1 GGLWDPTP
9 NRLYRNLGDGT
20 FEEVASELGVDDPGG
35 EGFQASFVDYDLDGD
50 VDLFNVNDRGL
61 QTLVGNSLWRNNGDG
76 TFTEVSEA
84 DSTGML
90 MFAMGLAIGDMDR
103 NGWPD
108 FYVTNI
114 TDNVLL
120 MNLDGETFVDM
131 ADEYGVRSGTIGW
144 GAMWFDMDNDGWLE
158 LYVCN
163 APPPGSQDVA
173 DRLYQCNHPCDAGS
187 APCCVDLAASLG
199 LNVLSTSYG
208 VTSADIDDDGDVD
221 LLVVR
226 PGGTIPEPPDG
237 DFRVLLYINHADAA
251 PNHWLKVRLAGPG
264 TAFAPIGATV
274 FVQDAIGWQQ
284 QSLVAGKCYKSQTS
298 TDLHFGVGAVT
309 LVSELKVLWPG
320 GGETVIPNV
329 PVDQTL
335 VVAETAPPAP
345 FVTGV
350 TLAGPTTVADATT
363 VTYTATA
370 TCPCQYT
377 TGGDVTAA
385 AVWSAAP
392 PEYASFDA
400 SAPGVL
406 VVHDVVGSQAVD
418 ISATVGS
425 VTATMTVV
433 IHDSAPPPSDTTP
446 PVVVITTPTADSAMS
461 TDEAVVTL
469 GGTAWD
475 DVGVTSV
482 TWRTDAGAGGSC
494 SGRTSWTSSAIPL
507 LPGDNVITVTATD
520 AAQHVGQ
527 DTLAVAYV
535 PAAVLSVVPETIDF
549 ADTADAVTVSVGN
562 GGGGAVSYTV
572 SGDAAWV
579 SIVPAAGAI
588 PYGGDAVTHVVSVDR
603 AGFAPGEQR
612 VAMLTFAPE
621 DATVAPVGVVV
632 HASAAM
638 DEPAPD
644 VPVDGTPDPAPPE
657 SAPATD
663 PDDVLEP
670 PAAAPPDAAP
680 GGDAPAGASA
690 PQDESAIQA
699 GADGVDPDAGGSVQ
713 APRRGCGAIG
723 MIGWLTCAV
732 GAGVLRMALRPGGR
746 VRRAAR

>member
-1 GGLWDPTP
+1 MVGRLVKSAVVCVVWLGVIVQLTWAIPPFTEEALPRGIAYTAMYLNDVGTAGQSQGAAFADLDLDGDADLILIGSADGVVGVYANDGSGHFTAQSDTGMPILDHASSVTAVDYDGDGDLDVFLTQFNDFVLPQPSGQQYLLRNDGDFTFTDVTQAAGLLDLGSSTGATWGDYDGDGFLDVYIPNYGGPWDPTP

-535 PAAVLSVVPETIDF
+535 PAAVLSV
-549 ADTADAVTVSVGN
+549 AR
-562 GGGGAVSYTV
+562 
-572 SGDAAWV
+572 SG
-579 SIVPAAGAI
+579 
-588 PYGGDAVTHVVSVDR
+588 
-603 AGFAPGEQR
+603 F
-612 VAMLTFAPE
+612 
-621 DATVAPVGVVV
+621 
-632 HASAAM
+632 
-638 DEPAPD
+638 
-644 VPVDGTPDPAPPE
+644 
-657 SAPATD
+657 
-663 PDDVLEP
+663 
-670 PAAAPPDAAP
+670 
-680 GGDAPAGASA
+680 
-690 PQDESAIQA
+690 
-699 GADGVDPDAGGSVQ
+699 
-713 APRRGCGAIG
+713 
-723 MIGWLTCAV
+723 
-732 GAGVLRMALRPGGR
+732 
-746 VRRAAR
+746 